1 MCAVSTARQY
11 CRVVVMMRLPDEFDM
26 MIQLSEFVGSTVL
39 NDLPEHVDE
48 EKALKVFSP
57 SAL

>member
-1 MCAVSTARQY
+1 MRQS
-11 CRVVVMMRLPDEFDM
+11 P
-26 MIQLSEFVGSTVL
+26 EFVGSTVL
-39 NDLPEHVDE
+39 NDLPEHGGL

>member
-1 MCAVSTARQY
+1 
-11 CRVVVMMRLPDEFDM
+11 MMRLLDEFDM
-26 MIQLSEFVGSTVL
+26 MIELPEFDGSAVL
-39 NDLPEHVDE
+39 DDLPEHGGV